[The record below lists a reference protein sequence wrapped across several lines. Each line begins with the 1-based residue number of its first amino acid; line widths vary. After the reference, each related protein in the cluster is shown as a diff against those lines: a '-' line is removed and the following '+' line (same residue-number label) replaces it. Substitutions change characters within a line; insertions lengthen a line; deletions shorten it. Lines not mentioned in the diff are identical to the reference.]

1 VFDVRRIV
9 GWSAATWGVLGVSAL
24 LGSAIARLWPLVRE
38 AVDGWRSDVGFWVAV
53 AVSLA
58 FFGYAE
64 GYRAF
69 QRQLAPRVVARALTL
84 LERCTVPR
92 VLFAPFFCMGYF
104 AATRRRLIT
113 SWAVSLGIV
122 GLVFAMKWVPQPWRG
137 VVDLGVV
144 FALGWGVLAVLGH
157 FVAAL
162 RGQGPRVS
170 TDLAEPPSPFPSA
183 G

>member
-1 VFDVRRIV
+1 VRRLI

-24 LGSAIARLWPLVRE
+24 LGSAMLRLWPLVVE
-38 AVDGWRSDVGFWVAV
+38 AVEGFGRDVAFRVAV
-53 AVSLA
+53 AVSLV
-58 FFGYAE
+58 FFGYTE

-84 LERCTVPR
+84 VETPTLLR

-104 AATRRRLIT
+104 GATRKRLIT

-122 GLVFAMKWVPQPWRG
+122 ALVAAMKWVPQPWRG

-144 FALGWGVLAVLGH
+144 FALGWGVLAVLAH
-157 FVAAL
+157 FAAAVAGRA
-162 RGQGPRVS
+162 PAVS
-170 TDLAEPPSPFPSA
+170 PDLA
-183 G
+183 

>member
-1 VFDVRRIV
+1 MRRII

-24 LGSAIARLWPLVRE
+24 LGSAMLRLWPLVRE
-38 AVDGWRSDVGFWVAV
+38 AVEGWRSDAGFWVAV
-53 AVSLA
+53 TASLV

-84 LERCTVPR
+84 VERATVLR
-92 VLFAPFFCMGYF
+92 AVFAPFFCMGYF
-104 AATRRRLIT
+104 GATRRRLIT

-122 GLVFAMKWVPQPWRG
+122 ALVAAMKLVPQPWRG

-144 FALGWGVLAVLGH
+144 FALGWGVLAVLAH
-157 FVAAL
+157 FAAAVVG
-162 RGQGPRVS
+162 RAPEVS
-170 TDLAEPPSPFPSA
+170 ADLA
-183 G
+183 